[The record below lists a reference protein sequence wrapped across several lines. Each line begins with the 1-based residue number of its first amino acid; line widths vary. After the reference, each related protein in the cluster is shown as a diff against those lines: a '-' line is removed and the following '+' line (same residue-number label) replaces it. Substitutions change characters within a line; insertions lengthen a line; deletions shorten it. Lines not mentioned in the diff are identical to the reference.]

1 MVRRDSSW
9 DFDYTA
15 GREVTGRWL
24 EEEEWLL
31 WKCVL
36 QFLDVIRVVTTYSNY
51 LFDLWSN
58 NRPENR
64 G

>member
-1 MVRRDSSW
+1 MVRGDPSW

-15 GREVTGRWL
+15 GREVAGRWL

-36 QFLDVIRVVTTYSNY
+36 QFLDVIGVVTTYCNY
-51 LFDLWSN
+51 LFDLWSS
-58 NRPENR
+58 NRSENR

>member
-1 MVRRDSSW
+1 MVRGDSSW

-31 WKCVL
+31 GESVV
-36 QFLDVIRVVTTYSNY
+36 QFLDVIRVVTTYCNY
-51 LFDLWSN
+51 LF
-58 NRPENR
+58 
-64 G
+64 

>member
-1 MVRRDSSW
+1 MVRGNSSW

-15 GREVTGRWL
+15 GGEVTGRWL

-36 QFLDVIRVVTTYSNY
+36 QFLDVIHVVTTYCNY
-51 LFDLWSN
+51 LFDF
-58 NRPENR
+58 
-64 G
+64 